1 MSKRL
6 NKRSINKLP
15 EMQNSNL
22 LPGIGEDIGSIFS
35 PQVKVNIDTIPLKET
50 KKHTAISIH
59 TANQFYENP
68 KQGELF
74 SDETLDKIIETT
86 GITLI
91 NRPESYGV
99 VLNQSQKRVFEGIL
113 KAFSDTNYLGDE
125 QIDKRQSLK
134 EVYPKATGNRAKDVI
149 DEPYKNV
156 DKIPIIKLTQAE
168 LITLSGYDLKKQRQ
182 GDKVDVVEAIAY
194 LATKQFCFYWTR
206 LKKDEKRRPV
216 KDKAGDW
223 VKEEVTEVGS
233 LLRVKTVR
241 AEGTGEFK
249 YYEIQ
254 PSLVILDQVNEHY
267 GGSYF
272 LLVPTDWRD
281 EVKKLTGKRA
291 SSYTYEF
298 LFWLKLQYELI
309 RRYNSTKAKKKPFTI
324 KKSWEEIAIILKMPE
339 SLYKANKKR
348 ANAVIQEAYSTAIKL
363 NYLLE
368 VKDDGVTNI
377 LYLNEE
383 YYPKPGE
390 LI

>member
-1 MSKRL
+1 MNKRL
-6 NKRSINKLP
+6 NKRSKGKLP
-15 EMQNSNL
+15 EIVNSAL
-22 LPGIGEDIGSIFS
+22 LPGMGEDTSSIFN
-35 PQVKVNIDTIPLKET
+35 PQIKGDIVTIPLRET

-59 TANQFYENP
+59 TVNQFYENSV
-68 KQGELF
+68 QGELF
-74 SDETLDKIIETT
+74 SDETLDRIIETT

-91 NRPESYGV
+91 NRPEGYGV
-99 VLNQSQKRVFEGIL
+99 VLNQGQKRVFEGIL

-125 QIDKRQSLK
+125 QVDKRQSLK

-156 DKIPIIKLTQAE
+156 DKIPVIKLTQAE
-168 LITLSGYDLKKQRQ
+168 LIKLSGYDLKRQRQ
-182 GDKVDVVEAIAY
+182 GDKDDVVQSIAY

-206 LKKDEKRRPV
+206 LAKDEQGRPKR
-216 KDKAGDW
+216 DKAGDW
-223 VKEEVTEVGS
+223 LKEEVTEVGS

-254 PSLVILDQVNEHY
+254 PSLVILDQVNKHY
-267 GGSYF
+267 GGPYF

-298 LFWLKLQYELI
+298 LFWLRLRYESI
-309 RRYNSTKAKKKPFTI
+309 RKHNSNHSQKQPYTI
-324 KKSWEEIAIILKMPE
+324 IKSWEQIAVILKMPE
-339 SLYKANKKR
+339 SVYKRQRPRANKI
-348 ANAVIQEAYSTAIKL
+348 IQEAYATAIKL
-363 NYLLE
+363 NYLLKVE
-368 VKDDGVTNI
+368 DNGAINI
-377 LYLNEE
+377 LYLNED

-390 LI
+390 LV